1 MKKLTLGL
9 CLAAA
14 FSSTAMAQVCKPG
27 SITPTHPEGQYLNNG
42 DGTVTDVVN
51 GLMWSICSVGQ
62 TAAGGTCSGV
72 PTNYKTWQLALK
84 AAEANQTYAGYDNW
98 RLPNIKELGD
108 LVERS
113 CVGPAINLTY
123 FPSTP
128 SAVYWSNTMDYR
140 DVNPDGVDPIK
151 GLLVDFTD
159 GSEFL
164 TDVNRHRLIRMVRP
178 LSEETPAQ

>member
-9 CLAAA
+9 CLSAA
-14 FSSTAMAQVCKPG
+14 FSSTAMAQVCKPE

-42 DGTVTDVVN
+42 DGTITDVVN

-62 TAAGGTCSGV
+62 TATGGTCSGV
-72 PTNYKTWQLALK
+72 PTNYPTWQMALT
-84 AAEANQTYAGYDNW
+84 AADANKSFAGYDNW

-140 DVNPDGVDPIK
+140 DVNAAVGLDGLI
-151 GLLVDFTD
+151 VDFTA

-164 TDVNRHRLIRMVRP
+164 TDVNSHKMIRMVRP
-178 LSEETPAQ
+178 LIEVPAP

>member
-14 FSSTAMAQVCKPG
+14 FSTTAMAQVCKPD

-42 DGTVTDVVN
+42 DGTITDVVN

-62 TAAGGTCSGV
+62 TATGGTCSGV
-72 PTNYKTWQLALK
+72 PTNYASWQVALN
-84 AAEANQTYAGYDNW
+84 AAESKKSFAGYDNW

-128 SAVYWSNTMDYR
+128 SAVYWSNTMDVHN
-140 DVNPDGVDPIK
+140 VNPGTEEKPIN

-164 TDVNRHRLIRMVRP
+164 TDVNKHRLIRMVRP
-178 LSEETPAQ
+178 L

>member
-9 CLAAA
+9 CLAAV
-14 FSSTAMAQVCKPG
+14 FSSTAMAQVCKPD

-42 DGTVTDVVN
+42 NGTITDVVN
-51 GLMWSICSVGQ
+51 GLMWSTCTIGQ
-62 TAAGGTCSGV
+62 TAAGGTCTGNPVKYDS
-72 PTNYKTWQLALK
+72 WQQALN
-84 AAEANQTYAGYDNW
+84 AANENKSYAGYDDW

-113 CVGPAINLTY
+113 CVSPAINLTY

-128 SAVYWSNTMDYR
+128 SAVYWSNTMDVH
-140 DVNPDGVDPIK
+140 DVNPDIPIK

-164 TDVNRHRLIRMVRP
+164 TDVNKHRLIRMVRP
-178 LSEETPAQ
+178 L

>member
-9 CLAAA
+9 CLAAV
-14 FSSTAMAQVCKPG
+14 FSSTAMAQVCKPE

-42 DGTVTDVVN
+42 DGTITDVVN

-62 TAAGGTCSGV
+62 TATGGTCSDD
-72 PTNYKTWQLALK
+72 PTPYLTWKEALD
-84 AAEANQTYAGYDNW
+84 AAGENKSFAGHDDW

-128 SAVYWSNTMDYR
+128 SAVYWSNTIDAYK
-140 DVNPDGVDPIK
+140 VNDKGGIE

-164 TDVNRHRLIRMVRP
+164 TDVNKHRLIRMVRP
-178 LSEETPAQ
+178 L